1 MFHNPQLAVK
11 DNVSTETF
19 GEKLERIIRQMN
31 DTGIT
36 GFDGLRMILDN
47 MRSGVSWPA
56 GNPLPDPSITF
67 VGPEERPENSL

>member
-1 MFHNPQLAVK
+1 MFYNPQLAVK

-36 GFDGLRMILDN
+36 GFDGLQMILDN
-47 MRSGVSWPA
+47 MRSGVPVPA
-56 GNPLPDPSITF
+56 QNPIPQPDPSST
-67 VGPEERPENSL
+67 